1 MFWELELL
9 IDLPLNF
16 PFYLRNFSLPIGQN
30 GSENFTRKKI
40 FIGKTEKM
48 KQKNLQN
55 MCSETASSYLS
66 EINAQLIPM
75 FALNKFIFNTAFVGY
90 LCYINFDINLRWIAV
105 DFHGNQTIT
114 IW

>member
-48 KQKNLQN
+48 KQKNLQI
-55 MCSETASSYLS
+55 CVLK
-66 EINAQLIPM
+66 QLAHTSLKLM
-75 FALNKFIFNTAFVGY
+75 LN
-90 LCYINFDINLRWIAV
+90 
-105 DFHGNQTIT
+105 
-114 IW
+114 